1 MLVFLFSIF
10 IFCLILS
17 ATGPVCVFNVT
28 SISQSTFFFYLVFK
42 HDFLFLLRNFSLTL
56 RKNNAS
62 LILVI
67 IFEVLD

>member
-17 ATGPVCVFNVT
+17 ATRPVCVFNVT
-28 SISQSTFFFYLVFK
+28 SISQSTFFYLVFK
-42 HDFLFLLRNFSLTL
+42 HDFLFLLRIFSLTL

-67 IFEVLD
+67 IFKVLD